1 VIQPRNRTRVEGQSA
16 EQKPYQSPPRVNE
29 GHRAKTKSG
38 ATTLEETPNSRQLKA
53 SLGELSIEKAKK
65 AAMQS
70 DGSSQ

>member
-1 VIQPRNRTRVEGQSA
+1 M
-16 EQKPYQSPPRVNE
+16 NE